1 MNAYRTMKIA
11 AGGLALLGLSQGAAM
26 AQNLIVN
33 GDFTSGNSSFTS
45 GYNYSSSL
53 SSGGDGGGGEGN
65 YYVTTN
71 PNSTHSGFSSFGDHT
86 TGSGNMMVI
95 NGSTVAS
102 KTVWQE
108 TVSVTAGRNWTFSLW
123 MASAVAGT
131 PAVLQVYINNVL
143 QGTTF
148 TAPNSAATWQQFS
161 LNWSSTGTNSATI
174 RLVDSNTA
182 AGGNDFA
189 IDDIRLVPEPGT
201 YAAGAFIVGAGFLA
215 WRRQR
220 QAAAKKATTVTE
232 VA

>member
-1 MNAYRTMKIA
+1 
-11 AGGLALLGLSQGAAM
+11 
-26 AQNLIVN
+26 
-33 GDFTSGNSSFTS
+33 
-45 GYNYSSSL
+45 SL
-53 SSGGDGGGGEGN
+53 SSGGESAGEGN
-65 YYVTTN
+65 YYVTKD
-71 PNSTHSGFSSFGDHT
+71 PNNTHSGFSSFGDHT

-123 MASAVAGT
+123 MASAVAGS

-143 QGTTF
+143 QSTTF
-148 TAPNSAATWQQFS
+148 TAPSSAATWQQFS
-161 LNWSSTGTNSATI
+161 LNWSSTGTTSATI

-189 IDDIRLVPEPGT
+189 IDDIRLVPEPST
-201 YAAGAFIVGAGFLA
+201 YAAGMFLAGAGFFA

-220 QAAAKKATTVTE
+220 KAT
-232 VA
+232 AIKSASASPAA

>member
-1 MNAYRTMKIA
+1 MMTYRHMQIA
-11 AGGLALLGLSQGAAM
+11 LRGMALLALSQAAVM
-26 AQNLIVN
+26 GQNLIVN
-33 GDFTSGNSSFTS
+33 GDFSSGNTGFTS
-45 GYNYSSSL
+45 GYTYSSSL
-53 SSGGDGGGGEGN
+53 SSGGESAGEGN

-71 PNSTHSGFSSFGDHT
+71 PNNTHSGFSSFGDHT
-86 TGSGNMMVI
+86 TGSGNLMVV
-95 NGSTVAS
+95 NGSTIANNS
-102 KTVWQE
+102 VWQE

-143 QGTTF
+143 QSTTF
-148 TAPNSAATWQQFS
+148 TAPSSAATWQQFS

-201 YAAGAFIVGAGFLA
+201 YAAGMFLVGAGFFA

-220 QAAAKKATTVTE
+220 NAKANKTATVNQ